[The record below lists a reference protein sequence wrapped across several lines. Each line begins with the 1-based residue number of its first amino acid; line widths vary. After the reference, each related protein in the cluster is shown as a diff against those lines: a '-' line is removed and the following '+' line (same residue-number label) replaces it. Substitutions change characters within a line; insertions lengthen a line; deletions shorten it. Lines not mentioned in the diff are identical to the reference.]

1 MNDKTVRARTKRL
14 VITVV
19 ILLPLLMGMTVQ
31 PFGQECDKVDQSP
44 TEKSDAP
51 CTLSRL
57 ALSEET
63 LTLKKN
69 TDCASRLIVL
79 QLNTLD
85 NLIWET
91 APLHK
96 PGNHES
102 AYSSIPILL
111 MKESFLI

>member
-1 MNDKTVRARTKRL
+1 MHSKIACASNDRILIAAF
-14 VITVV
+14 
-19 ILLPLLMGMTVQ
+19 ILLVLAMGNPVQ
-31 PFGQECDKVDQSP
+31 LFSQSCDRVDQIP
-44 TEKSDAP
+44 AQKSKAH
-51 CTLSRL
+51 CTLSGPFRT
-57 ALSEET
+57 EE
-63 LTLKKN
+63 LPPKKN